1 MKTNYF
7 TKIENKYVFNL
18 SLIFWHLFIA
28 LSTIAIA
35 VSLLI
40 FLWSVIPPSE
50 RKVKKQPYPEKQQ
63 YPAPVAVTLNEL
75 ITEDENQTEV
85 PPIVEESHQTDTE
98 QLTEQVNENLEGK
111 ETYDASIKTLETL
124 IPPSKYSWSGSGYW
138 TYPYGERYWTY
149 YKEERFRRWN
159 TTEASVEEK
168 LGKAYNVSKAS
179 TYNEKQRLLESY
191 IGVLK
196 ALPEEYRLTGL
207 NHMLNNCSSNFTQNV
222 NVCQSMSKVVSKM
235 ANESNMDYLYLLSNF
250 GERNPNDG
258 APFIEY
264 ISSIIDKFD
273 VQQRTETI
281 QYLMISYY
289 NYFDQDLPKLKE
301 STDLFTPMLSGINGE
316 DHSETL
322 MNYYRLYIDKN
333 RERDN
338 EIAEIDYEY
347 DQMIDNIENQYLQD
361 QTMASVEYAKKKD
374 VKSTLRFKSVAG
386 IGVGI
391 LLIVLTGILL
401 VFLSIQRSVR
411 KIEEKV
417 LAGQD

>member
-149 YKEERFRRWN
+149 YKEERFRHWN

>member
-1 MKTNYF
+1 
-7 TKIENKYVFNL
+7 
-18 SLIFWHLFIA
+18 
-28 LSTIAIA
+28 
-35 VSLLI
+35 
-40 FLWSVIPPSE
+40 
-50 RKVKKQPYPEKQQ
+50 
-63 YPAPVAVTLNEL
+63 
-75 ITEDENQTEV
+75 
-85 PPIVEESHQTDTE
+85 
-98 QLTEQVNENLEGK
+98 
-111 ETYDASIKTLETL
+111 
-124 IPPSKYSWSGSGYW
+124 
-138 TYPYGERYWTY
+138 
-149 YKEERFRRWN
+149 
-159 TTEASVEEK
+159 
-168 LGKAYNVSKAS
+168 
-179 TYNEKQRLLESY
+179 
-191 IGVLK
+191 
-196 ALPEEYRLTGL
+196 
-207 NHMLNNCSSNFTQNV
+207 
-222 NVCQSMSKVVSKM
+222 M